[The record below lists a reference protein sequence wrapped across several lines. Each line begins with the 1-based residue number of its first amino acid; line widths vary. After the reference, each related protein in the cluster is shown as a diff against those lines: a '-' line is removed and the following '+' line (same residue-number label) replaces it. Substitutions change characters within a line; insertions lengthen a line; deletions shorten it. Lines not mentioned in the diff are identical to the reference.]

1 MKIGLIVAD
10 IDEYKPLEDIIA
22 EFDAKPFALANRTA
36 HSFVIDGK
44 EVISVNCG
52 LGKVN
57 AAVATAALAEKGIN
71 IILNFGLSGGISGI
85 SRGEITIPDR
95 FLEHDFDLTC
105 LGYKPCEKPQ
115 QASYI
120 YNADKNLTEIL
131 LKYFAGA
138 KQGTAVTGDC
148 FVQNDALRS
157 KLKTEFSA
165 MSCDMETAA
174 IAYVCDAYGIP
185 FASVRK
191 VSDDAGNDAKNSYRE
206 LNEQHEAILSCGILN
221 AIREI

>member
-22 EFDAKPFALANRTA
+22 EFDAKPFTLANRTA
-36 HSFVIDGK
+36 HSFVLGGK
-44 EVISVNCG
+44 DIISVHCG

-57 AAVATAALAEKGIN
+57 AAVATAALAEKGMD

-105 LGYKPCEKPQ
+105 LGHKPCEKPQ
-115 QASYI
+115 QANYI

-131 LKYFAGA
+131 LKHFAGA

-174 IAYVCDAYGIP
+174 MAYVCNAYNIP
-185 FASVRK
+185 FAAVRK
-191 VSDDAGNDAKNSYRE
+191 VSDDAGNDAKDSYRE
-206 LNEQHEAILSCGILN
+206 LNEQHEAVLSRGILE
-221 AIREI
+221 AIEEI